1 VPRCRKAKTYRPPTR
16 EENRRAFTG
25 FELDELFDEDEI
37 EDLMAAAK
45 RRVVREFNRAVE
57 PNPRFKPGS
66 DRRKTRRTD
75 NYIWGLPNKPSEL
88 AHYVQRNMKRSFLS
102 AEQLPQE
109 LTELHPKFVEMI
121 LVQTQYNVLLAM
133 INWMRRREIWY
144 DEGVGI
150 WQICQSAVDEFLT
163 YRRAARAAIPKFDER
178 SYHGRVRSQSERRGI
193 PEGTSV
199 GRIA

>member
-121 LVQTQYNVLLAM
+121 LAQTQYNVLLAM
-133 INWMRRREIWY
+133 
-144 DEGVGI
+144 
-150 WQICQSAVDEFLT
+150 WQICQSAIDEFLT